1 MATKKISYVVALNT
15 VITGGEIT
23 DEIRERLEAL
33 KASLEKRNTR
43 KAGPTKAQKANAELA
58 EKIFDAMEPDV
69 VYATADIG
77 KLVPE
82 LDGASSQKISALMK
96 KLVLAE
102 RVKTEKVK
110 NTSHLALALN
120 GDGDS
125 YSAENKMDND
135 QFISV
140 RCVKK

>member
-1 MATKKISYVVALNT
+1 MATKKISYVVALDT

-33 KASLEKRNTR
+33 KAALEKRNAR

-58 EKIFDAMEPDV
+58 EKIFEAMEPDV

-82 LDGASSQKISALMK
+82 LADASSQKISALMK
-96 KLVLAE
+96 KLVTAE
-102 RVKTEKVK
+102 RVKAEKVK
-110 NTSHLALALN
+110 GKATYQVA
-120 GDGDS
+120 
-125 YSAENKMDND
+125 
-135 QFISV
+135 
-140 RCVKK
+140 